1 MSDLHK
7 GISETQYLSCPH
19 WENEYH
25 EAWKIES
32 GLRVELTPPGKEE
45 HTLQLCPICTKLVE
59 AEILR
64 RITAK
69 AVRAHWLDNSAE
81 RDGDPLS

>member
-19 WENEYH
+19 WDNEYH
-25 EAWKIES
+25 EAWKRES
-32 GLRVELTPPGKEE
+32 GLQIELTPPGKEE
-45 HTLQLCPICTKLVE
+45 YTIQLCPICTRLIE

-64 RITAK
+64 RIQTK
-69 AVRAHWLDNSAE
+69 AVRAHWLDGDKE
-81 RDGDPLS
+81 RSND